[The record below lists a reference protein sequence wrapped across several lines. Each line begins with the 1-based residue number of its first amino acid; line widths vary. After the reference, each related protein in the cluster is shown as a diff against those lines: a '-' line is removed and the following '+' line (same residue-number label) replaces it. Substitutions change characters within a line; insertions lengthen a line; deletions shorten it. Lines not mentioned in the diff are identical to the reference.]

1 MRFVRQSEIQKTMT
15 QIVIKWKYLI
25 VGVVLVA
32 IDQTSKW
39 WVTNHPFFVVKNS
52 GIIFGMGSGWGIFV
66 LISICLILGLF
77 LFTIERPEKIMWPI
91 VLIFSGAISNIIDRI
106 ARGGIIDFIKVKG
119 DLAFNLAD
127 IMVILGVAL
136 YIIIFFKNEG
146 KVFRHK

>member
-1 MRFVRQSEIQKTMT
+1 MKGWIYLVVGIGLIGLD
-15 QIVIKWKYLI
+15 QI
-25 VGVVLVA
+25 
-32 IDQTSKW
+32 TKW
-39 WVTNHPFFVVKNS
+39 WVTSHPFFVIKNS
-52 GIIFGMGSGWGIFV
+52 GIVFGLGSGWGVFV
-66 LISICLILGLF
+66 LVATCLILGLF

-106 ARGGIIDFIKVKG
+106 FRGGIVDFIRIKG

-127 IMVILGVAL
+127 IMILLGVGL